1 MFFMFLCF
9 TDCLYGCVFFS
20 DILLIYSAVY
30 LLTYFCGEGS
40 AIVRVSDRPFIIQSV
55 FPLAFK
61 QSDL

>member
-30 LLTYFCGEGS
+30 LLTYFCGEGN

>member
-1 MFFMFLCF
+1 MVVF
-9 TDCLYGCVFFS
+9 FFS
-20 DILLIYSAVY
+20 DILLIYSDVY
-30 LLTYFCGEGS
+30 LLTYFCGEGN

>member
-1 MFFMFLCF
+1 MFLCF
-9 TDCLYGCVFFS
+9 TDCLYGCVFFG

-30 LLTYFCGEGS
+30 LLTYFCGEGN

>member
-1 MFFMFLCF
+1 MFLCF

-30 LLTYFCGEGS
+30 LLTYFCGEGN